1 MDSMYRNIAIVLGVL
16 IVGVGAYFALSVFS
30 GPAQDIPEREDFG
43 QAVPPNFPTDIPIE
57 AGAQVEQS
65 YGLNEQTGSEQLT
78 IVFVSGKSVKENYDL
93 YLSFLK
99 DGEWDVLNTHE
110 DPALSALYGT
120 KEQYDINVT
129 ISEYSSSG
137 IVASQVSISVL
148 KKI

>member
-16 IVGVGAYFALSVFS
+16 IVGVGAYFVSSVF
-30 GPAQDIPEREDFG
+30 PAPAKDVQREDFG

-78 IVFVSGKSVKENYDL
+78 VVFVSGKSVKENYEL
-93 YLSFLK
+93 YLSFLQE
-99 DGEWDVLNTHE
+99 GEWNVLNIHE

-120 KEQYDINVT
+120 KAQHDINVT

-137 IVASQVSISVL
+137 IAASQVSISVL
-148 KKI
+148 KKP

>member
-16 IVGVGAYFALSVFS
+16 IVGVGAYFVSSVF
-30 GPAQDIPEREDFG
+30 PAPAKDVQREDFG
-43 QAVPPNFPTDIPIE
+43 QVVPPNFPTDIPIE

-78 IVFVSGKSVKENYDL
+78 VVFVSGKSVKENYDL